1 MSLTESFAAIVEPL
15 RRSTVQVRVGRRG
28 FGSGVI
34 WRSNGLI
41 ITNDHVVRG
50 QEPIIELSDGR
61 TFAATIA
68 GRNPQRDLAALRID
82 VTNLPAITIGDSE
95 QIRVGELVFAVGNPG
110 GTVGAVTAGIIHTIE
125 SKNAWIQADVRLAP
139 GNSGGALANAK
150 GEVIGINT
158 MIMNGKG
165 LAIPSKVIEQFL
177 KNMGNHPYLGVE
189 LQAVRVAI
197 ARRPTYGWLITAIE
211 PNGTAQK
218 AGLLPG
224 DILIGVRGT
233 MFQSQ
238 NELFWILQNSNV
250 GDGLTLEFLRGGQ
263 HLSRNVIL
271 ESRHDELQAA

>member
-1 MSLTESFAAIVEPL
+1 MSLTESFAAIVEPI
-15 RRSTVQVRVGRRG
+15 RRSTVQIRVGRRG
-28 FGSGVI
+28 IGSGVI

-50 QEPIIELSDGR
+50 QESIVELADGR
-61 TFAATIA
+61 AFSATIA
-68 GRNPQRDLAALRID
+68 ARNTQRDLAALQVD
-82 VTNLPAITIGDSE
+82 ATDLPAITIGESE
-95 QIRVGELVFAVGNPG
+95 QLRVGELVFAVGNPG
-110 GTVGAVTAGIIHTIE
+110 GTVGAVTTGIIHTIE
-125 SKNAWIQADVRLAP
+125 SKNTWIQADVRLAP

-158 MIMNGKG
+158 MIANGKG
-165 LAIPSKVIEQFL
+165 LAIPSKTVERFL
-177 KNMGNHPYLGVE
+177 NNMGNSPYLGVE
-189 LQAVRVAI
+189 LQFVRVI
-197 ARRPTYGWLITAIE
+197 LARKPAYGLLITSIE
-211 PNGTAQK
+211 PHSSAQK

-250 GDGLTLEFLRGGQ
+250 GDGMTIELLRGGQ

-271 ESRHDELQAA
+271 ESRHEQPQAA

>member
-1 MSLTESFAAIVEPL
+1 MSLTDSFAAIVEPL

-50 QEPIIELSDGR
+50 QEATVELSDGR
-61 TFAATIA
+61 AFSASIAA
-68 GRNPQRDLAALRID
+68 RSPQRDLAALQID
-82 VTNLPAITIGDSE
+82 ASDLPTIAVGDSE
-95 QIRVGELVFAVGNPG
+95 QLRVGELVFAIGNPG
-110 GTVGAVTAGIIHTIE
+110 GAAGAVTTGIIHTIE

-150 GEVIGINT
+150 GEIIGINT

-165 LAIPSKVIEQFL
+165 LAIPSKTVEQFL
-177 KNMGNHPYLGVE
+177 KNMGDQPYLGVE
-189 LQAVRVAI
+189 LQYVRVII
-197 ARRPTYGWLITAIE
+197 ARKPAYGLLITSIQ
-211 PNGTAQK
+211 PNSTAQK

-233 MFQSQ
+233 RFQSQ

-250 GDGLTLEFLRGGQ
+250 GDGMTIEFLRRGQ

-271 ESRHDELQAA
+271 ESRHTEAQAA

>member
-1 MSLTESFAAIVEPL
+1 MSLTDSFAAIVEPL

-50 QEPIIELSDGR
+50 QEATVELSDGR
-61 TFAATIA
+61 AFSASIAA
-68 GRNPQRDLAALRID
+68 RSPQRDLAALQID
-82 VTNLPAITIGDSE
+82 ASDLPTIAVGDSE
-95 QIRVGELVFAVGNPG
+95 QLRVGELVFAIGNPG
-110 GTVGAVTAGIIHTIE
+110 GAAGAVTTGIIHTIE

-150 GEVIGINT
+150 GEIIGINT

-165 LAIPSKVIEQFL
+165 LAIPSKTVEQFL
-177 KNMGNHPYLGVE
+177 KNMGDQPYLGVE
-189 LQAVRVAI
+189 LQYVRVII
-197 ARRPTYGWLITAIE
+197 ARKPAYGLLITSIQ
-211 PNGTAQK
+211 PNSTAQK

-233 MFQSQ
+233 RFQSQ

-250 GDGLTLEFLRGGQ
+250 GDGMTIEFLRSGQ

-271 ESRHDELQAA
+271 ESRHTEAQAA